1 MLTVKEL
8 SNSEVLWKSVSIK
21 LTAGANIDDARGEM
35 KVMLASREM
44 RNHFRRSGKLR
55 GISGSVCD
63 SHPTIP
69 LSRSES
75 GNLAG
80 SSRAFLLLLV
90 REVVIRDNLL
100 LMLDRVFTREISSS
114 SAPFGGPAL
123 IEVGVYRGG

>member
-8 SNSEVLWKSVSIK
+8 SSSELLWKSASMK
-21 LTAGANIDDARGEM
+21 ETAGANIEEARGEM

-44 RNHFRRSGKLR
+44 RNHFCLSGKLR

-63 SHPTIP
+63 SHPTTP
-69 LSRSES
+69 LSRSER

-80 SSRAFLLLLV
+80 SRRAFLLLLV

-100 LMLDRVFTREISSS
+100 LTVDRVFTREMSSS
-114 SAPFGGPAL
+114 SAPF
-123 IEVGVYRGG
+123 